1 MRLPGNLSQEPGELP
16 SASRPWTGGAQER
29 ERNLQPL
36 EPPCAEIRNRSFRKE
51 LALDSELQ
59 SMVRNYPSH
68 RFLLNPAA
76 LNAYSYLVDFVQA
89 FSEARFAK
97 PISRISIL
105 DWGCGKGQVSFLL
118 KRRAARVTSCDYC
131 GENHPNGDSSFGQD
145 TPIIRSAGIAVDR
158 MDDPVQLSYPEGSF
172 DVVLSFGVL
181 EHVRSDIDSLREI
194 RRVLCP
200 GGVLFCFYLPYFLS
214 WTQRVSRLFG
224 NDYHDRLYTSRRVQ
238 ELLGATGYELL
249 DLWYRQLLPK
259 NTIRYPSYRWA
270 EALDQ
275 TLVRFTP
282 LKYLATNIEFV
293 AVAR

>member
-1 MRLPGNLSQEPGELP
+1 MRSPGNLSQAPGALP
-16 SASRPWTGGAQER
+16 SPSRRWTSGTWEGETT
-29 ERNLQPL
+29 LPPV
-36 EPPCAEIRNRSFRKE
+36 EPPCAEIRDRSFRKE

-59 SMVRNYPSH
+59 SMARNCPSH
-68 RFLLNPAA
+68 RFLLNPAG

-89 FSEARFAK
+89 FSEARFAR

-118 KRRAARVTSCDYC
+118 KKGGARVTSCDYC
-131 GENHPNGDSSFGQD
+131 GGNNPNGDSSFGQD

-158 MDDPVQLSYPEGSF
+158 MDDPVQLSYPEASF

-181 EHVRSDIDSLREI
+181 EHVRSDIDSLREL
-194 RRVLCP
+194 RRVLRP
-200 GGVLFCFYLPYFLS
+200 GGVLFCFYLPHFLS

-224 NDYHDRLYTSRRVQ
+224 NDYHDRLYTRRRVQ
-238 ELLGATGYELL
+238 ALLDATGYELL

-270 EALDQ
+270 ETVDQ
-275 TLVRFTP
+275 ALVRFTP
-282 LKYLATNIEFV
+282 LKYFATNIEFV